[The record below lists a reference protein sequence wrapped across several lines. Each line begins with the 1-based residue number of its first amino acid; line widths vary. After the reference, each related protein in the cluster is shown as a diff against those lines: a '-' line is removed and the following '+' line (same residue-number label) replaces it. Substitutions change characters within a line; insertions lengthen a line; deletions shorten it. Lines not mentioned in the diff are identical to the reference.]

1 MSPPAPDKD
10 PGKPGRSGG
19 ITAMLREVR
28 HSLRRIEQGLSERPL
43 APPKTLGVV
52 ALLIGQLAVLHAALV
67 QWNVFGLARHAP
79 APSFALPLGA
89 LCIGCGLY
97 LLLGIG
103 RDGARIRFILLALV
117 AAIQL
122 AATGLG
128 GVTGMAYL
136 PAAIAAVH
144 LLALPVPAL
153 RISAALLSSC
163 TLIAALSLTAARA
176 PEISGQVAAGLA
188 TAVIL
193 QAMARRQQRKTAAAL
208 QEMRALGRQI
218 GHLENETINSL
229 DEREIAEITDKL
241 TGLLNA
247 AGFESVANAVT
258 ARADERERY
267 HLMLIRLQKLEDYL
281 AVMTANERVLV
292 LGHIVGRLKD
302 LAGAGSVLAR
312 TGKDEF
318 AVLLPAEGLSDGEMG
333 ASIGLIHDSLKRPLA
348 GASKF
353 AAPIPAIGTG
363 VWPDDSRDIGQLLD
377 MARIALLRAV
387 DNRSGGFMR
396 YDQGMQSEAEERIS
410 VIEDL
415 ELAIERGE
423 FELHYQPII
432 DLGSGLAHKVEALIR
447 WHHPVRGM
455 IPPVKFIPAAE
466 ASGQIIAMTDW
477 VIEAALAQLREW
489 RRSLDPDIEISVNI
503 PSAYLE
509 HCIENRDEM
518 LERII
523 RWKIPPR
530 GLTFEITEGSFLSM
544 GPEMQRFMAH
554 LESIGIQIAMDDFG
568 VGYSNLSQLERLP
581 LNFLKIDKS
590 FVDDIEMSPQKLA
603 ICRAIIKVG
612 HELGLRIV
620 AEGIENPGQQALL
633 SQAKCDYGQGYLF
646 SKPLK
651 AGDLAVLFT
660 LKAERPAPRLN
671 LV

>member
-1 MSPPAPDKD
+1 MPSPLPDTDPRKPAQ
-10 PGKPGRSGG
+10 GGG
-19 ITAMLREVR
+19 ITAVLREVR
-28 HSLRRIEQGLSERPL
+28 QSLRRIEQGLSSYAL
-43 APPKTLGVV
+43 APPKTLSVV
-52 ALLIGQLAVLHAALV
+52 ALLIGQLLVLHALLA
-67 QWNVFGLARHAP
+67 QWNVFGLAREP
-79 APSFALPLGA
+79 GPSLGLPLGA

-97 LLLGIG
+97 LLLGAG
-103 RDGARIRFILLALV
+103 RHRVRIRYALAAGV

-122 AATGLG
+122 TAAGVG
-128 GVTGMAYL
+128 GVAGMAYL
-136 PAAIAAVH
+136 PASIAAVH
-144 LLALPVPAL
+144 LLLLPVPAL
-153 RISAALLSSC
+153 RVSLGLLSLC
-163 TLIAALSLTAARA
+163 TLVVALGLAPARA
-176 PEISGQVAAGLA
+176 TELSAQVIAGLA

-193 QAMARRQQRKTAAAL
+193 QTTARQQQRQAANAL
-208 QEMRALGRQI
+208 RDMRALGRQI
-218 GHLENETINSL
+218 GHLESETISSL

-247 AGFESVANAVT
+247 AGFESVAEAVT
-258 ARADERERY
+258 ARADEQERY

-281 AVMTANERVLV
+281 AVMTANERALV
-292 LGHIVGRLKD
+292 LGNIVGRLKD

-318 AVLLPAEGLSDGEMG
+318 AVLLPAEGLSDTEMG
-333 ASIGLIHDSLKRPLA
+333 ASISLIHDSLKRPLA

-353 AAPIPAIGTG
+353 AAPIPAIGVG

-387 DNRSGGFMR
+387 ENRNNGFMR
-396 YDQGMQSEAEERIS
+396 YDQGMQTEAEERVS

-415 ELAIERGE
+415 ELAIEHSE
-423 FELHYQPII
+423 FELYYQPII
-432 DLGSGLAHKVEALIR
+432 DLGSGVAHKVEALIR
-447 WHHPVRGM
+447 WHHPDQGM
-455 IPPVKFIPAAE
+455 IQPVKFIPAAE
-466 ASGQIIAMTDW
+466 ASGQIISMTEW
-477 VIEAALAQLREW
+477 VIDSALRQLREW
-489 RRSLDPDIEISVNI
+489 RKSLDPEIEISVNI

-509 HCIENRDEM
+509 YCIENRDYV
-518 LERII
+518 LDRIN
-523 RWKIPPR
+523 RWKAPTR

-554 LESIGIQIAMDDFG
+554 LESTGIQIAMDDFG

-590 FVDDIEMSPQKLA
+590 FVDDIEISPQKLA
-603 ICRAIIKVG
+603 VCRAIIKIG

-646 SKPLK
+646 AKPLK
-651 AGDLAVLFT
+651 ADDLADLFNR
-660 LKAERPAPRLN
+660 KAQRPATRLN

>member
-10 PGKPGRSGG
+10 PRKPGQGGG

-28 HSLRRIEQGLSERPL
+28 QSLRRIEHGLSEHAL
-43 APPKTLGVV
+43 APPKTLSVV
-52 ALLIGQLAVLHAALV
+52 ALLIGQLLVLQAVLV
-67 QWNVFGLARHAP
+67 QWNAFGLARHAP
-79 APSFALPLGA
+79 ELPLGLPIGA

-97 LLLGIG
+97 LLLGAG
-103 RDGARIRFILLALV
+103 RRGEWLRQALAAAV
-117 AAIQL
+117 AVIQL
-122 AATGLG
+122 AAVAVG
-128 GVTGMAYL
+128 GITGMAWL
-136 PAAIAAVH
+136 PAGIAAVH
-144 LLALPVPAL
+144 LLLAPVPAL
-153 RISAALLSSC
+153 RVSALLLPLC
-163 TLIAALSLTAARA
+163 TLIAALGLGAARA
-176 PEISGQVAAGLA
+176 PELSAQAVAGLV
-188 TAVIL
+188 TVVIL
-193 QAMARRQQRKTAAAL
+193 QAMARQQQRQTAAAL
-208 QEMRALGRQI
+208 QDMRALGRQI
-218 GHLENETINSL
+218 GHLESETITSL

-281 AVMTANERVLV
+281 AVMTANERALV

-318 AVLLPAEGLSDGEMG
+318 AVLLPSEGLSDGEMA
-333 ASIGLIHDSLKRPLA
+333 ASINLIHDSLKRPLA

-387 DNRSGGFMR
+387 ESRNGGFMR
-396 YDQGMQSEAEERIS
+396 YDQGMQTEAEERVS

-415 ELAIERGE
+415 ELAVERGE

-447 WHHPVRGM
+447 WHHPARGM

-466 ASGQIIAMTDW
+466 ASGQIIGMTDW
-477 VIEAALAQLREW
+477 VIEAALRQLREW

-509 HCIENRDEM
+509 HCIENRDEV
-518 LERII
+518 LERIN

-590 FVDDIEMSPQKLA
+590 FVDDIEISPQKLA

-651 AGDLAVLFT
+651 AGDLAALFT
-660 LKAERPAPRLN
+660 RKAQRPATRLN